1 MFTSVQARARKRAKL
16 QGMNPKALRPEQ
28 VMADAA
34 EGRFTKAELAD
45 FLAID
50 QRPPFLA
57 ACAHIEKGYTEDCP
71 IKNHGPCLEAGCSAE
86 GEICLQP
93 LLHAGSHYQKSCAAA
108 WLPIFREP
116 ANRA

>member
-1 MFTSVQARARKRAKL
+1 
-16 QGMNPKALRPEQ
+16 
-28 VMADAA
+28 MADAA
-34 EGRFTKAELAD
+34 EGRFTKAELAA
-45 FLAID
+45 FLVID
-50 QRPPFLA
+50 QRPAFLET
-57 ACAHIEKGYTEDCP
+57 CARIEKTYTEDCA

-93 LLHAGSHYQKSCAAA
+93 LLHAGSAYRKSCAAA